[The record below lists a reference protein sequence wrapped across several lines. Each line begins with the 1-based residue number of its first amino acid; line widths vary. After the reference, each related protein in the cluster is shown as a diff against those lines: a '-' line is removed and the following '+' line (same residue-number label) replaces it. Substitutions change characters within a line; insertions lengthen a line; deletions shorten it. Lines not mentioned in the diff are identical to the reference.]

1 MRARKGLGRPSSE
14 PLPVLF
20 RQQRVQGSGSSG
32 LSHAGYLRDL
42 FLFLDPKSLG
52 QSHQNP
58 STLTLQR
65 FSCGTREC
73 VTPRRKTVRGLPVLQ
88 PLCLWVWACLQPA
101 SPLLLGSGG
110 SEPSTPTSVCPRS
123 RPATHRTCAP
133 SGRTGSLRQGTQM
146 PEKRSGLLSRKD
158 EPAWLLSYLCRGAL
172 WLLPCALL
180 PGIAGGHVVQ
190 TPFPS
195 PQRCHSGRAGGAEPW
210 SLATFS
216 IKHEAPHFIGG
227 ETDPD
232 RGRCLGAHLPSA
244 PP

>member
-1 MRARKGLGRPSSE
+1 ML
-14 PLPVLF
+14 VTW
-20 RQQRVQGSGSSG
+20 
-32 LSHAGYLRDL
+32 RDL
-42 FLFLDPKSLG
+42 FLFLDPKRLG
-52 QSHQNP
+52 PSHQNP

-65 FSCGTREC
+65 FTCGTREC

-158 EPAWLLSYLCRGAL
+158 EPAWLLSYLCRRRPLAPS
-172 WLLPCALL
+172 LLPA
-180 PGIAGGHVVQ
+180 PW
-190 TPFPS
+190 
-195 PQRCHSGRAGGAEPW
+195 HSGRTCSPD
-210 SLATFS
+210 SLPLSSKVSFWKS
-216 IKHEAPHFIGG
+216 
-227 ETDPD
+227 
-232 RGRCLGAHLPSA
+232 RGSRAMQPSNIQH
-244 PP
+244 